1 MTRERLDQWCEK
13 GILGLLLGILVF
25 GPLALG
31 AVRATEFLVL
41 QFFTVGILLL
51 WAVRLW
57 VNARLQLLCPAV
69 CWGVLAFAIYAIV
82 RYRMV
87 VADGDLEYVARL
99 ELIRVLIY
107 AFLFFAIVNNLHRQE
122 SIRVI
127 SIVLLVLGMAISL
140 YAVYQFLNKAQ
151 HVWGF
156 ERPLSYWKR
165 GSGTYI
171 CPNHLAGFLEM
182 LLPLGLAYMLTG
194 RFGPVMKVFFGYVSL
209 VILAGLAVSGSR
221 GGWLGVAAS
230 LPVVFFVMMRE
241 RQHRLLAIVALVVL
255 LAGGVWFSLNSPYF
269 KERQQAT
276 TTGGPERDLRVLI
289 WPAAVEIW
297 QENIWWG
304 GGPAHFD
311 HRFRAH
317 RPETHVVQARPGHV
331 HNDYL
336 NTLAD
341 WGLVGALLVAL
352 PFLLLGWG
360 IFRSWKFLRR
370 SPNDFAKKRSNKST
384 FVLGAGTGLV
394 AILVHS
400 IFDFNLHL
408 PANAILAVTL
418 MALIACHFRFGSE
431 THWIKAGW
439 MLKAFTTL
447 LLGAG
452 IFYLGTQGW
461 RQAREQRCLRAAAA
475 RPEASPAKLAAL
487 EKAFAIE
494 PKNFETAQ
502 AIGEQF
508 RLQATR
514 PANTNPAPASDALE
528 WYARAA
534 KLDRFDPY
542 NPLRTGVVLHW
553 LGRST
558 EAGPKFEQALKLD
571 PNSYYVRAHLGWHYY
586 QLGDYP
592 KAKDWFLRSLKMNW
606 MNNPIARYYISIL
619 DNGWEKPVP

>member
-13 GILGLLLGILVF
+13 GILGLMLGILVF

-41 QFFTVGILLL
+41 QGFTIGILLL
-51 WAVRLW
+51 WAMRVWLQ
-57 VNARLQLLCPAV
+57 ARLQLLCPPV

-87 VADGDLEYVARL
+87 IADGDLEYVARL

-122 SIRVI
+122 SIRII
-127 SIVLLVLGMAISL
+127 SIALLVLGMVISL
-140 YAVYQFLNKAQ
+140 YAVYQFLNKS
-151 HVWGF
+151 HYVWGF
-156 ERPLSYWKR
+156 ERPQGYWKR
-165 GSGTYI
+165 GSGSYI

-182 LLPLGLAYMLTG
+182 LLPVGLAYMMTG

-221 GGWLGVAAS
+221 GGWLAAAAS
-230 LPVVFFVMMRE
+230 LPVLFFMLMRE
-241 RQHRLLAIVALVVL
+241 RQYRLPALVALVIL
-255 LAGGVWFSLNSPYF
+255 MGGGVWFSTHSQYAR
-269 KERQQAT
+269 ERQQAT
-276 TTGGPERDLRVLI
+276 TSSGEERDLRVLI
-289 WPAAVEIW
+289 WPSAVKVW
-297 QENIWWG
+297 RENYWWG

-311 HRFRAH
+311 HRYRAH
-317 RPETHVVQARPGHV
+317 RAETHVMQARPGYA

-341 WGLVGALLVAL
+341 WGLAGALLVAL
-352 PFLLLGWG
+352 TFLLLGWG
-360 IFRSWKFLRR
+360 IFSSWKFLVR
-370 SPNDFAKKRSNKST
+370 SPNDFVRKRSNKST
-384 FVLGAGTGLV
+384 FVLGAGAGLV

-400 IFDFNLHL
+400 FFDFNLHL

-418 MALIACHFRFGSE
+418 MALIACHFRFASE
-431 THWIKAGW
+431 GHWIKAGGL
-439 MLKAFTTL
+439 LKSVTTVVL
-447 LLGAG
+447 ASG
-452 IFYLGTQGW
+452 IYYLATQGW
-461 RQAREQRCLRAAAA
+461 QQAREQHWLRAAAA
-475 RPEASPAKLAAL
+475 RPEASPEKLAAL
-487 EKAFAIE
+487 QTAFAIE
-494 PKNFETAQ
+494 PQNFETAQ

-508 RLQATR
+508 RLRATV
-514 PANTNPAPASDALE
+514 PTNTDPAPARAALE

-553 LGRST
+553 LGRSA
-558 EAGPKFEQALKLD
+558 EAGPWFEQALKLD

-592 KAKDWFLRSLKMNW
+592 KAKDWFLRSKKMNW
-606 MNNPIARYYISIL
+606 LNNPLALYYFNIL
-619 DNGWEKPVP
+619 ENGWETPAP